1 MGRIT
6 GLISV
11 LTDEEM
17 QRIHDAAVDVLE
29 SVGIKIDHD
38 EALDY
43 LEAYGC
49 QVDRYNM
56 VVKFPA
62 RVTEAAVE
70 KMRADHAQPRPVED
84 RMPVRYTALY
94 FRTRPRTIH
103 YDFDVNTGGFCPFIY
118 DLNDVR
124 RQATMQDVRESIRL
138 ADALEHIDM
147 IGLPCTDQDMP
158 SQKRPVAMAAELVK
172 HTQKLGGI
180 EVWTRRDIDYI
191 TEIGIVVRGSEA
203 ELRRRPIL
211 VGYAEARSP
220 LCLDHN
226 MADLFVAYVKCGFP
240 QSLDTMPAGGTTAP
254 VASAGTLVL
263 GIAETLGGLMLAY
276 AIDENAVISIDVCP
290 TLADMSSLNYS
301 YAGADRVPLIVAV
314 VQLITDFYA
323 RPTGVHGGKT
333 DACYP
338 GIHAGIDKAL
348 SMVLPVLAGA
358 TGVGTVG
365 HLENAITF
373 SPVQLVIDNEIVGYV
388 KRMLRGFEVTEE
400 TLAVDVIKE
409 VGIGGSFLTHKST
422 ARLYRGESWLSSLMP
437 RLPWKSR
444 WDQPM
449 VGMVEKAKEKAHR
462 IIGSHHPRPL
472 SDEQVQEIDRIVARA
487 MSDEAYQQ

>member
-1 MGRIT
+1 MGRVT
-6 GLISV
+6 GVISV

-17 QRIHDAAVDVLE
+17 LRIHDGAVQILE
-29 SVGIKIDHD
+29 NVGMKIDHD

-43 LEAYGC
+43 LEKYGC
-49 QVDRYNM
+49 HVDRYDR

-62 RVTEAAVE
+62 DITEAAVE
-70 KMRADHAQPRPVED
+70 RMRADHARPRPVED
-84 RMPVRYTALY
+84 GMPVRYTALY
-94 FRTRPRTIH
+94 FTTQPRAIH
-103 YDFDVNTGGFCPFIY
+103 HDFDVNTGGFCPFIF
-118 DLNDVR
+118 DLEGVR
-124 RQATMQDVRESIRL
+124 RRATLKDVRESVRL

-147 IGLPCTDQDMP
+147 IGLPCSDQTIP
-158 SQKRPVAMAAELVK
+158 SRKRPVAMAAELVK
-172 HTQKLGGI
+172 HTEKLGGI
-180 EVWTRRDIDYI
+180 EAWTSRDVDYL

-220 LCLDHN
+220 LCLDRN
-226 MADLFVAYVKCGFP
+226 MADVFVTYVERGFP

-254 VASAGTLVL
+254 ATSAATLAL
-263 GIAETLGGLMLAY
+263 GIAESLGGLMLGY
-276 AIDENAVISIDVCP
+276 AIDQDALISIDVCP
-290 TLADMSSLNYS
+290 TLSDMASMNYS
-301 YAGADRVPLIVAV
+301 YAGGDRLPLIVAV
-314 VQLITDFYA
+314 VQMISDFYG

-388 KRMLRGFEVTEE
+388 KRVLRGFQARED
-400 TLAVDVIKE
+400 TLPVDVIQD
-409 VGIGGSFLTHKST
+409 VGIGGNFVKHEST
-422 ARLYRGESWLSSLMP
+422 GRLFRRDLWWSRLMP
-437 RLPWKSR
+437 RVPWQTWYS
-444 WDQPM
+444 QELI
-449 VGMVEKAKEKAHR
+449 GMVDKAKARARE
-462 IIGSHHPRPL
+462 IIDSHHPRPL
-472 SDEQVQEIDRIVARA
+472 TQEQLTEIDRIVERA
-487 MSDEAYQQ
+487 MQDDPYL